1 MKYAKT
7 ILIATFAAGAVFTVS
22 AQKKLAPV
30 LDDGGKTADVK
41 AVAVEPVK
49 ADIKKVEAK
58 KADVKATAKKV
69 EAKKADAKAVAK
81 KVEEKKAEV
90 KEAKPVPPPVPVVA
104 EEGKIVVETAAPVA
118 CGTDES
124 TEPRGKIVVETAA
137 PVAAAADAEKET
149 KPVVY
154 KTSKLIRRV
163 IVTANSDIS
172 NALVESLRK
181 DMKIPYIMIID
192 GKDQPDA
199 ATRVAFFPPRAE
211 EPLMLT
217 AKDLSKLLAYLRPE
231 DVIFLGSADLLPDF
245 YTKAVTGRTRVLRVN
260 DSDWTKNAYK
270 LSHILNSAKPAKAY
284 QDHIARRKAEQ
295 EKRQAAYDAAVKAA
309 QDADAKA
316 RQLEGE
322 LIKSVK

>member
-49 ADIKKVEAK
+49 ADVKKVEAK
-58 KADVKATAKKV
+58 KADVKAA
-69 EAKKADAKAVAK
+69 AK

-124 TEPRGKIVVETAA
+124 TEPRGKIVVEAAA

-163 IVTANSDIS
+163 IVTANSDI
-172 NALVESLRK
+172 
-181 DMKIPYIMIID
+181 
-192 GKDQPDA
+192 
-199 ATRVAFFPPRAE
+199 
-211 EPLMLT
+211 
-217 AKDLSKLLAYLRPE
+217 
-231 DVIFLGSADLLPDF
+231 
-245 YTKAVTGRTRVLRVN
+245 
-260 DSDWTKNAYK
+260 
-270 LSHILNSAKPAKAY
+270 
-284 QDHIARRKAEQ
+284 
-295 EKRQAAYDAAVKAA
+295 
-309 QDADAKA
+309 
-316 RQLEGE
+316 
-322 LIKSVK
+322 IKTCIT

>member
-49 ADIKKVEAK
+49 ADVKKVEAK
-58 KADVKATAKKV
+58 KADVNAAAKKV
-69 EAKKADAKAVAK
+69 EAKKADANAAAKKVEEKKADVKAAAK

-104 EEGKIVVETAAPVA
+104 EE
-118 CGTDES
+118 
-124 TEPRGKIVVETAA
+124 GKIVVETAA

>member
-58 KADVKATAKKV
+58 KADVNAAAKKV
-69 EAKKADAKAVAK
+69 EEKKADAKAAAK

-118 CGTDES
+118 
-124 TEPRGKIVVETAA
+124 
-137 PVAAAADAEKET
+137 AAAADAEKET

>member
-49 ADIKKVEAK
+49 ADVKKVEAK
-58 KADVKATAKKV
+58 KADAKAAAKKV
-69 EAKKADAKAVAK
+69 EAKKADAKAAAK

-118 CGTDES
+118 
-124 TEPRGKIVVETAA
+124 
-137 PVAAAADAEKET
+137 AAAADAEKET